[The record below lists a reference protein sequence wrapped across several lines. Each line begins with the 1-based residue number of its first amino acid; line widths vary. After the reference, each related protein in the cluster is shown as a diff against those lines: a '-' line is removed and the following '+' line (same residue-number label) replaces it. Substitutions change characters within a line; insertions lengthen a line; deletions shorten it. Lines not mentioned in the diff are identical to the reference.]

1 MEYRK
6 KPVVI
11 EAFKYGIDY
20 VPDWFMDKVT
30 SNEIITYVGT
40 DIRDSSEY
48 YCEIKTLEGI
58 MRGNCGD
65 YIIKGV
71 QGEIYPCK
79 PDIFEMTYE
88 MKAREVEPPIVKQLL
103 DEITPEQ
110 LDKIDKQMKQ
120 TAVKWLIDELEKYE
134 LYSKISYM
142 CLGEIE
148 IALDMEKEQIITC
161 MSVAFLNGLRSG
173 DENYKAPYED
183 WEQFYNET
191 YGGDNGK

>member
-11 EAFKYGIDY
+11 EAFRYAMDSR
-20 VPDWFMDKVT
+20 PDWFDTKVT

-40 DIRDSSEY
+40 DIRDSSQY

-71 QGEIYPCK
+71 QGEVYPCK

-88 MKAREVEPPIVKQLL
+88 IASTSSQTEISDEEVEQMLFHHSNEYAYGFKDAIKWYR
-103 DEITPEQ
+103 EQ
-110 LDKIDKQMKQ
+110 LKQKQ
-120 TAVKWLIDELEKYE
+120 
-134 LYSKISYM
+134 
-142 CLGEIE
+142 
-148 IALDMEKEQIITC
+148 
-161 MSVAFLNGLRSG
+161 
-173 DENYKAPYED
+173 
-183 WEQFYNET
+183 
-191 YGGDNGK
+191 

>member
-11 EAFKYGIDY
+11 EAFRYAMDSR
-20 VPDWFMDKVT
+20 PDWFDTKVT

-40 DIRDSSEY
+40 DIRDSSQY

-71 QGEIYPCK
+71 QGEVYPCK

-88 MKAREVEPPIVKQLL
+88 IASTSSQTEISDEEVEQMLFHHSNEYAYGFKDAIKWYR
-103 DEITPEQ
+103 EQ
-110 LDKIDKQMKQ
+110 LKQRQ
-120 TAVKWLIDELEKYE
+120 
-134 LYSKISYM
+134 
-142 CLGEIE
+142 
-148 IALDMEKEQIITC
+148 
-161 MSVAFLNGLRSG
+161 
-173 DENYKAPYED
+173 
-183 WEQFYNET
+183 
-191 YGGDNGK
+191 